1 MKNVI
6 LLTIDTLR
14 KDVLGCYGG
23 GNLSPFI
30 DSIQDHCIKFNRA
43 HSPGPYTQAAFPGIL
58 TSSYRLEYG
67 RGRMLSEKSTLM
79 SEVLQKAGVTT
90 AGFHSNPELSAYFG
104 WNRGWDFF
112 YDSMEVEI
120 DQVDPKA
127 PYVKAGVLNKK
138 VATWV
143 SSHVE
148 TGGQYKPFFLWLHYM
163 DVHEPYVPERKYVDI
178 VDPSIDLDPEEMF
191 RLYNDVLFKRDVSDK
206 GIVELLKKLYCTHV
220 REVDDG
226 VREFFGIL
234 EKLKILRDTAIIITS
249 DHGDEFGEHGGL
261 SHDGKMYSELVNVP
275 LMIYDASREKE
286 EVCDIVVSTIDL
298 APTIVHLFG
307 LEQVDAFEGHSLFPL
322 EGYPAEGVFGEAV
335 DKQGSKEKG
344 DEREV
349 HYYCEG
355 DLKIMYRE
363 TDDSW
368 ELYNLRK
375 DPKEV
380 NNIADKSPV
389 AETMKNKVRPRV
401 RRYERVSLQR
411 EISEKRKRQCAKL
424 VEISKDIVRQAFD
437 RVEQGELGITWT
449 GGKDS
454 TLTLWIIRQV
464 CQEKGIPLP
473 KSMIIGEGD
482 EFEEIEEF
490 VEKTKKEWNVPLEMC
505 RNDDVLKAAN
515 HTLNAPVKV
524 TDLNERN
531 QAELRRIGFDREE
544 FPFEAESY
552 VGNHLMKTV
561 VFNGFLERKNIKG
574 IFQGLRWDE
583 HPARFNDEYFEY
595 KEADHLVPEHTRIR
609 PILHFTEKDL
619 WDTYA
624 AFMIPHCALYERG
637 YRSLGAK
644 TTTVKNSDI
653 PAWEQDLESTEERV
667 GRRQDKEKTMDRLR
681 KLGYM

>member
-14 KDVLGCYGG
+14 RDVVGCYGG
-23 GNLSPFI
+23 GNLTPFI
-30 DSIQDHCIKFNRA
+30 DSIQDRCIRFTNA
-43 HSPGPYTQAAFPGIL
+43 QSPGPYTKAAFPGIL
-58 TSSYRLEYG
+58 TSSYRLEHG
-67 RGRMLSEKSTLM
+67 RGRTLSEKRVLI
-79 SEVLQKAGVTT
+79 SEVLNKAGIAT
-90 AGFHSNPELSAYFG
+90 AGFHANPELSAYFG
-104 WNRGWDFF
+104 WNRGWDVF

-127 PYVKAGVLNKK
+127 PYVKAGELNKK
-138 VATWV
+138 VANWL
-143 SSHVE
+143 SSHL
-148 TGGQYKPFFLWLHYM
+148 GMGDQYKPFFLWLHYM
-163 DVHEPYVPERKYVDI
+163 DVHEPYVPPRKYVDM
-178 VDPSIDLDPEEMF
+178 VDPSIKLDAEEMF
-191 RLYNDVLFKRDVSDK
+191 TLYNDVLFKRDVSDR
-206 GIVELLKKLYCTHV
+206 GIVELLRKLYCAHV
-220 REVDDG
+220 REIDDG
-226 VREFFGIL
+226 VREFLGIL
-234 EKLKILRDTAIIITS
+234 EKLNILKDSTIIMTS

-261 SHDGKMYSELVNVP
+261 SHDGKMYSELVSVP
-275 LMIYDASREKE
+275 LLIYDHSREKGE
-286 EVCDIVVSTIDL
+286 ACDTVVSTLDI

-307 LEQVDAFEGHSLFPL
+307 LTQVEAFEGYSLFPL
-322 EGYPAEGVFGEAV
+322 KDYPAKGIFGEAV

-344 DEREV
+344 DEKEIHSYR
-349 HYYCEG
+349 EG
-355 DLKIMYRE
+355 DLKIIYRE

-368 ELYNLRK
+368 ELYDLK
-375 DPKEV
+375 EDPKELT
-380 NNIADKSPV
+380 NIIGTSSV
-389 AETMKNKVRPRV
+389 AEAMKEKVRPRV
-401 RRYERVSLQR
+401 RRYERVSAKR
-411 EISEKRKRQCAKL
+411 EVSEKRRRQCAKL
-424 VEISKDIVRQAFD
+424 VEISKDIVRQAFE
-437 RVEQGELGITWT
+437 RFEHGELGITWT

-464 CQEKGIPLP
+464 CGEKGIPLP
-473 KSMIIGEGD
+473 KTMIIGEGD

-490 VEKTKKEWNVPLEMC
+490 VGRLREEWNVPLEVC
-505 RNDDVLKAAN
+505 RNDDVLNAAH
-515 HTLNAPVKV
+515 HTLNAPIKLE
-524 TDLNERN
+524 DLNERN
-531 QAELRRIGFDREE
+531 RAELKRIGFDGEE

-561 VFNGFLERKNIKG
+561 VFNEFLERNNIRG

-583 HPARFNDEYFEY
+583 HPARFNDDYFEH

-624 AFMIPHCALYERG
+624 AFMIPHCVLYEHG

-653 PAWEQDLESTEERV
+653 PAWEQDLENTEERG